1 MMKNLKRLLLT
12 MTVLCIAPLGCTSGD
27 VLPPVVLTKDI
38 TQEVPVAVTAN
49 ANGECLDYTE
59 TSTLNL
65 RSNSAFDISFSRIQ
79 NIKFNSITWET
90 TNYVGDDGVYINS
103 GSLNFGTTSFEI
115 GEVDL
120 KVADTRNQTY
130 STLDTAKLAA
140 VSAEIASTGSITVTL
155 ETSSG
160 GNCDNDF
167 SYTLKLTANVDVTI
181 GREDFE

>member
-1 MMKNLKRLLLT
+1 MKNLKRLLLT
-12 MTVLCIAPLGCTSGD
+12 MTVLCMALLGCTSSD

-65 RSNSAFDISFSRIQ
+65 RSNSTIDDYFSVLE
-79 NIKFNSITWET
+79 NIKFNSITWEI

-120 KVADTRNQTY
+120 KAADAANQTY
-130 STLDTAKLAA
+130 YTLDTAKLEAISTA
-140 VSAEIASTGSITVTL
+140 IFSTGSITVTL
-155 ETSSG
+155 DASSG